1 MENMKQQVEQNIS
14 EIDAVV
20 ELFYQQKTQ
29 EAYNQLDSV
38 LGNFMTIVGGLMQYQ
53 QEQENVDIDVN
64 VLTEALKEAL
74 SAMEERDAILVAD
87 VLKYELIE
95 KLEAISAMLS

>member
-29 EAYNQLDSV
+29 EAYSQLDSV
-38 LGNFMTIVGGLMQYQ
+38 LGNLMTVVGGLMQYQ
-53 QEQENVDIDVN
+53 QEQENVHIDVN
-64 VLTEALKEAL
+64 ALTEALKEAL

>member
-38 LGNFMTIVGGLMQYQ
+38 LGNLMTIVGGLMQYQ

-64 VLTEALKEAL
+64 ALTEALKEAL

-95 KLEAISAMLS
+95 KLEAISAVLS